1 MATKIIHK
9 RSSTVDKVPVAGDLS
24 AGELA
29 LNTADAKIYMKND
42 AGTIV
47 DVTASIYKKDTNV
60 TVTDTGTN
68 GTITTVADGVTVGTM
83 TSTQTSFTQNTA
95 IENAKLLQLKELS
108 ANGVNFTG
116 IKAADNLASSYNLT
130 LPTATGLLNQL
141 LKTDGS
147 GQLGWTDSDTFGSN
161 RVYVSATKGN
171 DTNDGITAPVL
182 TIKRALQ
189 IASGLVYTS
198 GGAVNGVRI
207 NVIVSAG
214 EYYENNPIIVPDNV
228 TVKGD
233 SLRSVNIR
241 PLNAGRDLLRVRNGA
256 YFGEVTFRDGL
267 SSGVPAYTFA
277 YAVAFDNA
285 LDTTTSRVG
294 YTYLPTTKP
303 VISQSPYIQNC
314 TLLSFLGASGVLVDG
329 SLVVTPNTPA
339 NQIEA
344 ENPVSGAAPEQGKS
358 MVANAFTMLSFG
370 GTGWRIINDA
380 YVQLVSC
387 FQIFMLNGTYTQS
400 GGYISIT
407 NSATNFGLYALRAS
421 GFSPNS
427 FVFDRGYIG
436 ITGTTGS
443 IQTITAFGFTRPDGP
458 VEEFIIQIYDPS
470 TDANLTNSYKTP
482 LGNFLSVSFNSAT
495 AINVATDTFTVVAHG
510 FINQDQVSYESNGG
524 TQLGNIFDGDIFY
537 IKKLTNDTFQLCY
550 DDSLTRVV
558 DITFAG
564 VGTQNFIRQ
573 DYDLFVDNVTETH
586 NVFQDI
592 VLAAG
597 SPSGYTFVIGDLVEG
612 TTGGFPSKG
621 YVYNYVSGTRTLTL
635 NINKVTI
642 GLTETR
648 NVFAAASSITQV
660 AGAGVTYTVSSATA
674 RTDLYGADFEIAPT
688 VIGGT
693 FTNTATLPGKKI
705 HFHRPS
711 VTNSS
716 GHTWEYA
723 GSGTDYNALP
733 QNGGKTVPFYE
744 QVGEAGG
751 RVYTSGTNELGD
763 FKVGTFITA
772 FNRTG
777 NVTFTNK
784 ITVDTL
790 DVLRLGVGGVTVES
804 ISVDPE
810 LGNNE
815 VGGPKD
821 TRIST
826 QLATYSYFQTHLGN
840 VLDKSVSTNA
850 IPGSLVQLNSNG
862 QLNSDLIPTNRSF
875 TSFNANGIDSRLFQI
890 DNIPASDILAGD
902 IFTENFFQQE
912 LTLAGGVITAPIGTV
927 VIQTTANTATTAITS
942 GANTF
947 TVTHSGAVTLTANTY
962 VLIEGATPAAYN
974 GVWKIN
980 RAAAGTFTVFTNINP
995 GTATVQGTIYYGG
1008 ASGITKSE
1016 YTATSAIIVGSVGAN
1031 FNTPF
1036 TASANTL
1043 IIGTDRTP
1051 STTNTAVNPSAV
1063 TVAGSSTNNYFLRL
1077 ATSGQYLIIENTASP
1092 VFTNG
1097 TISKA
1102 FRYNN
1107 NAYITSTLTHNFVTN
1122 NEVKIAA
1129 GTTSF
1134 NATGD
1139 ITVTSTTEF
1148 YYANTAADSATAA
1161 STTATAT
1168 LAGASSAL
1176 TMTGS
1181 VAAASLTG
1189 TIAIGQFIF
1198 DVAGTIPKG
1207 SKITAVN
1214 MAVDPRTFTVTF
1226 PTTSTVASTTTA
1238 TLKFFTPAVET
1249 GTIRSV
1255 ITAADNQA
1263 QAEFLELRGGVITSV
1278 NNLSGLTGGTLYTN
1292 GIYYNVPLT
1301 NVSGSG
1307 VAALADITV
1316 ATGAVTG
1323 VDITFGGANYAV
1335 GNALTAVSVAGG
1347 FGNGTGSGFQILVNA
1362 IEKRIYTNVF
1372 GGEAFI
1378 ATNGAPDFVEDNAAA
1393 QVTVT
1398 ATTTVVATFNAASTG
1413 GGGGVDT
1420 LLNRITTLAAHGFT
1434 TGDPVLYNPGSD
1446 PAVGGLISGN
1456 VYYAKVITTTTIE
1469 LYNNYALGTIQILT
1483 TSTGSGH
1490 TFTRKTVDVVNETFT
1505 VPAHG
1510 FITGDA
1516 FQIRGADL
1524 PSASAVQI
1532 VTGTHFFVGSITT
1545 NSFSIHELRSDA
1557 LDSTAGVTIGAVN
1570 LTAVGTGTIT
1580 LIKNSVKITGTVN
1593 TSSQTR
1599 DNWNSLVATTIDASN
1614 IVSGIVATSRLA
1626 TGTANNTTF
1635 LRGDSTWST
1644 VVQSAA
1650 LAANSALTLTGSG
1663 SSPYFNALTF
1673 DVVKANSTGAVANYT
1688 APGVASFNTVQFSVG
1703 LGSSLGAGQVLIRD
1717 NVIDAGTLQSRN
1729 LSYVLDSANHTTQPV
1744 AQGGTG
1750 LISYTAGDML
1760 FATATTTLNKLSIGV
1775 TDTVMTSTGTA
1786 PQWSSGLNIAR
1797 SIALTGASVT
1807 TSSTAQATLFDT
1819 NTKALAIGS
1828 VASSVVIGSS
1838 TASEAFTSN
1847 VKSYSTGGSSSTT
1860 VTANIGLT
1868 GVISTVAR
1876 NGSNVATMT
1885 TSANHGLTTGD
1896 TVTIVCGSDAGFNTV
1911 NASATVTGLTTFT
1924 YANTGA
1930 TVLTTAGTGSV
1941 FIGAVGMALGT
1952 TTVNAET
1959 HLAFGSSPIAAGVRA
1974 GMLIQGSTFIP
1985 AGTTVSG
1992 VDATRVYLSAAVTGI
2007 ISAGAAI
2014 AFTDTNTSMGIRTGD
2029 QVTIASSGVANIDGT
2044 WPVTTAGA
2052 TSTTFN
2058 FKVTTATTQTN
2069 LARAG
2074 TIVKAGT
2081 IVLKNR
2087 NVTLGS
2093 SEASTSP
2100 VAATLKGENGV
2111 GTNIA
2116 GASFTVRPGL
2126 STGNATG
2133 GVINFQTGTTGT
2145 TGDTTQTAV
2154 TRMALAES
2162 SAATTLDLTTA
2173 MTTANVFNSTATT
2186 VNFAGAATTLAM
2198 AHVGT
2203 GARTIN
2209 VATAATG
2216 GASTLTFGGG
2226 VTGNTIKLAGT
2237 TTGTINLT
2245 TDVTSGIVNQWQSVT
2260 GTINIGASGIVQLG
2274 TSAGAITTVQVG
2286 GAITGNI
2293 LKIAGTAAGTAN
2305 ITSDVT
2311 TGTVNIVTGVT
2322 TGTINLGSTSSTL
2335 AVGTLSLNG
2344 QAYESSSE
2352 TTGIVAGTPAV
2363 VSSFAFATYRSAK
2376 YILQVTCTAGT
2387 DVNNYQLSEVLVLH
2401 NGTSATMNDYGVIRT
2416 GNNLVT
2422 FTAAINGAN
2431 LEITAA
2437 ATTGNTI
2444 KVRVVRTLNT
2454 I

>member
-9 RSSTVDKVPVAGDLS
+9 RSSVVDKVPLVGDLS

-42 AGTIV
+42 AGTVV
-47 DVTASIYKKDTNV
+47 DVTASIYKKNTNV
-60 TVTDTGTN
+60 TVTDTGTD
-68 GTITTVADGVTVGTM
+68 GTITTVADGTTVSTM
-83 TSTQTSFTQNTA
+83 TSNQISLTQDTA
-95 IENAKLLQLKELS
+95 IENAKLLQMKELA
-108 ANGVNFTG
+108 ANGVNYTG

-130 LPTATGLLNQL
+130 LPTATGALNQL
-141 LKTDGS
+141 LKTNGS
-147 GQLGWTDSDTFGSN
+147 GQLGWSDSDTFGSN
-161 RVYVSATKGN
+161 RVYVSATKGS
-171 DTNDGITAPVL
+171 DSNDGITAPVL
-182 TIKRALQ
+182 TIKKALQ

-198 GGAVNGVRI
+198 GSAVNGVRI

-214 EYYENNPIIVPDNV
+214 DYYENNPIIVPDNV

-241 PLNAGRDLLRVRNGA
+241 PLNANRDLLRVRNGC

-267 SSGVPAYTFA
+267 SSGIPSYTFS
-277 YAVAFDNA
+277 YAVAFDDP
-285 LDTTTSRVG
+285 LDTNTSRVG

-303 VISQSPYIQNC
+303 VINQSPYIQNC

-329 SLVVTPNTPA
+329 SLVVTPNTPT

-344 ENPVSGAAPEQGKS
+344 ENPVSGPAPEQGKS

-370 GTGWRIINDA
+370 GTGWRVVNDA

-400 GGYISIT
+400 GGYCSIT

-421 GFSPNS
+421 GFSPNA
-427 FVFDRGYIG
+427 FAFDKGYIG
-436 ITGTTGS
+436 TTGTVGS
-443 IQTITAFGFTRPDGP
+443 IQTITAFGWTRPAGP
-458 VEEFIIQIYDPS
+458 VEEFVIQIYDPS
-470 TDANLTNSYKTP
+470 TTANLTNSYKTA

-495 AINVATDTFTVVAHG
+495 AINTSTDTFTIVAHG
-510 FINQDQVSYESNGG
+510 FINQDQVSYESNGT
-524 TQLGNIFDGDIFY
+524 TQMGNIFDGDIFY

-550 DDSLTRVV
+550 DDSLTKIV

-573 DYDLFVDNVTETH
+573 DYDMFVDAVTETH
-586 NVFQDI
+586 NTFQTL

-612 TTGGFPSKG
+612 TTSGFPSKG
-621 YVYNYVSGTRTLTL
+621 YVYSYVSGTRTLTL

-648 NVFAAASSITQV
+648 NVFAAASTITQV
-660 AGAGVTYTVSSATA
+660 AGVGVTYTVSTATA

-688 VIGGT
+688 TIGGS
-693 FTNTATLPGKKI
+693 FTNVATLPGKQI
-705 HFHRPS
+705 WFHRPS
-711 VTNSS
+711 ITNSS

-733 QNGGKTVPFYE
+733 QNGGKTVPEYE
-744 QVGEAGG
+744 QVGEGAG

-804 ISVDPE
+804 ISIDPE

-826 QLATYSYFQTHLGN
+826 QLANYTYFQTHLGN

-862 QLNSDLIPTNRSF
+862 QINSDLIPTSRSF
-875 TSFNANGIDSRLFQI
+875 TSWSSNGIDSRLFQV
-890 DNIPASDILAGD
+890 DNIPASDILSGD
-902 IFTENFFQQE
+902 IATENFYQQE
-912 LTLAGGVITAPIGTV
+912 LTLSGGVVTAAIGSI
-927 VIQTTANTATTAITS
+927 VIQTTANTATTAVTS
-942 GANTF
+942 GSNTF

-962 VLIEGATPAAYN
+962 VLIEGVTPAAYN

-980 RAAAGTFTVFTNINP
+980 RAAAGTFTIFTNINP

-1008 ASGITKSE
+1008 ASGITKAD
-1016 YTATSAIIVGSVGAN
+1016 YTAASAIIVGSVGAN

-1051 STTNTAVNPSAV
+1051 SDTNTAVNPSAV
-1063 TVAGSSTNNYFLRL
+1063 TTATSATNNYFLRV
-1077 ATSGQYLIIENTASP
+1077 ASTGQYLIAENSASP

-1107 NAYITSTLTHNFVTN
+1107 NAYITSAVAHNFVTN
-1122 NEVKIAA
+1122 NEVKIDAA
-1129 GTTSF
+1129 TASF
-1134 NATGD
+1134 DATKE
-1139 ITVTSTTEF
+1139 ITVTSATEF
-1148 YYANTAADSATAA
+1148 YYANTAADSTTSA
-1161 STTATAT
+1161 STTATTT
-1168 LAGASSAL
+1168 LAGATAAL

-1181 VAAASLTG
+1181 VATASLTG
-1189 TIAIGQFIF
+1189 TITVGDFVF
-1198 DVAGTIPKG
+1198 DVAGTIPLG
-1207 SKITAVN
+1207 SKITVVN
-1214 MAVDPRTFTVTF
+1214 MSVNPRTFTVTF
-1226 PTTSTVASTTTA
+1226 PATSTVANTTTA

-1249 GTIRSV
+1249 GSV
-1255 ITAADNQA
+1255 RTVLTAADNQA
-1263 QAEFLELRGGVITSV
+1263 QAEFLELRSGIITSV

-1292 GIYYNVPLT
+1292 GVYYNVPLT

-1307 VAALADITV
+1307 VGALADITV
-1316 ATGAVTG
+1316 ASGAVTG
-1323 VDITFGGANYAV
+1323 VDVVFGGANYAV
-1335 GNALTAVSVAGG
+1335 GNALSATSVAGG

-1362 IEKRIYTNVF
+1362 IEKRIYAAIS
-1372 GGEAFI
+1372 GGETFV
-1378 ATNGAPDFVEDNAAA
+1378 ATNGAPDFVEDNAATQLTA
-1393 QVTVT
+1393 T
-1398 ATTTVVATFNAASTG
+1398 ATTTVTATFNAAATG
-1413 GGGGVDT
+1413 TGGGVDT
-1420 LLNRITTLAAHGFT
+1420 VLNRITTLAVHGFT
-1434 TGDPVLYNPGSD
+1434 NGDPVIYSPGSD

-1456 VYYAKVITTTTIE
+1456 VYYAKVITTSTIE
-1469 LYNNYALGTIQILT
+1469 LYNNYALGTIQVLSS
-1483 TSTGSGH
+1483 STGTGH
-1490 TFTRKTVDVVNETFT
+1490 TFIRKTVDIVNDTIT

-1516 FQIRGADL
+1516 FQIKGSNL
-1524 PSASAVQI
+1524 PSVSSVQI
-1532 VTGTHFFVGSITT
+1532 ITGEHFFVGSITT
-1545 NSFSIHELRSDA
+1545 NSFTIHELRSDA
-1557 LDSTAGVTIGAVN
+1557 LDSTAGVTIGASD

-1580 LIKNSVKITGTVN
+1580 LIKNSIKITGVVN

-1599 DNWNSLVATTIDASN
+1599 GNWNSLVATTIDASN
-1614 IVSGIVATSRLA
+1614 IVSGIIATSRLA
-1626 TGTANNTTF
+1626 TGSASSTTF
-1635 LRGDSTWST
+1635 LRGDSTWQT
-1644 VVQSAA
+1644 VVTSAA
-1650 LAANSALTLTGSG
+1650 VAASSALSLTGSG
-1663 SSPYFNALTF
+1663 SSPFYGPLTF
-1673 DVVKANSTGAVANYT
+1673 DVTKVNSTGAVANYT
-1688 APGVASFNTVQFSVG
+1688 APGVASFNTLQFSVG
-1703 LGSSLGAGQVLIRD
+1703 TGSSLGAGQVLIRD

-1729 LSYVLDSANHTTQPV
+1729 LSYVLDSVNHTTQPV
-1744 AQGGTG
+1744 SVGGTG
-1750 LISYTAGDML
+1750 LTTYTQGDTL
-1760 FATATTTLNKLSIGV
+1760 YASATTTLNKLNIGV
-1775 TDTVMTSTGTA
+1775 NNSVMTSSGTQ
-1786 PQWSSGLNIAR
+1786 PQWSTGLTIAR
-1797 SIALTGASVT
+1797 TYNTAGAAIT
-1807 TSSTAQATLFDT
+1807 TSSTAQATVFDT
-1819 NTKALAIGS
+1819 NARALAIGS
-1828 VASSVVIGSS
+1828 AASSVVIGSN
-1838 TASEAFTSN
+1838 TASETFTTN
-1847 VKSYSTGGSSSTT
+1847 VKSYTTGGSSSVT
-1860 VTANIGLT
+1860 VTANVGLT

-1885 TSANHGLTTGD
+1885 TTANHGLTTGD
-1896 TVTIVCGSDAGFNTV
+1896 TVTIVCGSDTGFNTV
-1911 NASATVTGLTTFT
+1911 NAVATVTSLTTFT

-1930 TVLTTAGTGSV
+1930 LVTTVAGTGSV
-1941 FIGAVGMALGT
+1941 FIGTVGMALGT

-1959 HLAFGSSPIAAGVRA
+1959 HLAFGASPIAAGVRA
-1974 GMLIQGSTFIP
+1974 GMLVQGNAFIP

-2007 ISAGAAI
+2007 ISAGVLI
-2014 AFTDTNTSMGIRTGD
+2014 AFTDTNTSLGIRTGD

-2052 TSTTFN
+2052 TSTTFS

-2074 TIVKAGT
+2074 TIVRVGT

-2087 NVTLGS
+2087 TVTLGS
-2093 SEASTSP
+2093 SEASATP

-2116 GASFTVRPGL
+2116 GAAFTVRPGL

-2145 TGDTTQTAV
+2145 TGDTTQSAV
-2154 TRMALAES
+2154 TRMSLAES
-2162 SAATTLDLTTA
+2162 AAATTLDLTTA
-2173 MTTANVFNSTATT
+2173 MTTANVFNANATT
-2186 VNFAGAATTLAM
+2186 VNFAGAATALSM

-2209 VATAATG
+2209 VATAATA
-2216 GASTLTFGGG
+2216 GASTLTFGGA
-2226 VTGNTIKLAGT
+2226 VTGNILKVAGTAAGTVNLTSDVTTGIVNLYTGT
-2237 TTGTINLT
+2237 TTGTINIGSA
-2245 TDVTSGIVNQWQSVT
+2245 TSVVEMGIVELNNQLRIS
-2260 GTINIGASGIVQLG
+2260 
-2274 TSAGAITTVQVG
+2274 SA
-2286 GAITGNI
+2286 
-2293 LKIAGTAAGTAN
+2293 
-2305 ITSDVT
+2305 
-2311 TGTVNIVTGVT
+2311 
-2322 TGTINLGSTSSTL
+2322 
-2335 AVGTLSLNG
+2335 
-2344 QAYESSSE
+2344 E
-2352 TTGIVAGTPAV
+2352 TTGITTTATAV
-2363 VSSFAFATYRSAK
+2363 SIFATATYRSAK
-2376 YILQVTCTAGT
+2376 YTVQVECTAGT
-2387 DVNNYQLSEVLVLH
+2387 DVGKHQVSEILMLQD
-2401 NGTSATMNDYGVIRT
+2401 GTTATMTDYAVIRT

-2422 FTAAINGAN
+2422 FTADISAPNAR
-2431 LEITAA
+2431 LLATATA
-2437 ATTGNTI
+2437 GNTI
-2444 KVRVVRTLNT
+2444 KVRVVQYLNT

>member
-1 MATKIIHK
+1 MASRLKHK
-9 RSSTVDKVPVAGDLS
+9 RSSTAGKVPLAADLE

-29 LNTADAKIYMKND
+29 LNTND
-42 AGTIV
+42 GKV
-47 DVTASIYKKDTNV
+47 YLKKDNNDILDITSTIFKNNTSV
-60 TVTDTGTN
+60 TTTDTGTD
-68 GTITTVADGVTVGTM
+68 GTITVVADGVTSATITNSQIDLSHN
-83 TSTQTSFTQNTA
+83 TSINNGS
-95 IENAKLLQLKELS
+95 ELQLRELL
-108 ANGVNFTG
+108 ANGANYVG
-116 IKAADNLASSYNLT
+116 LKAPNILASDYVLT
-130 LPTATGLLNQL
+130 MPTATGALNQL

-161 RVYVSATKGN
+161 RVYVSATKG
-171 DTNDGITAPVL
+171 DDANDGITAPVL

-198 GGAVNGVRI
+198 GGAVNGTRI

-214 EYYENNPIIVPDNV
+214 DYIEDNPIIVPDNV

-241 PLNAGRDLLRVRNGA
+241 PLNANRDLLRVRNGC

-267 SSGVPAYTFA
+267 SSGVPAYTFS
-277 YAVAFDNA
+277 YAVSFDNP
-285 LDTTTSRVG
+285 LDTNTSRVG

-303 VISQSPYIQNC
+303 LINQSPYIQNC

-329 SLVVTPNTPA
+329 NLVVTPNTPV

-344 ENPVSGAAPEQGKS
+344 ENPVFAAAPEQGKS

-370 GTGWRIINDA
+370 GTGWRVINDA

-400 GGYISIT
+400 GGYCSIT

-421 GFSPNS
+421 GFSPS
-427 FVFDRGYIG
+427 AFAFDRGYIG
-436 ITGTTGS
+436 TTGTTGS
-443 IQTITAFGFTRPDGP
+443 IQTITAFGWTRPDGP
-458 VEEFIIQIYDPS
+458 VEEFVIQIFDPS
-470 TDANLTNSYKTP
+470 TNANLTNSFKTP
-482 LGNFLSVSFNSAT
+482 LGNYLSVSFNA
-495 AINVATDTFTVVAHG
+495 ATDINTATEVFTVAAHG
-510 FINQDQVSYESNGG
+510 LLNQDQVSYESNGG
-524 TQLGNIFDGDIFY
+524 TLLGNIYDGDVFY
-537 IKKLTNDTFQLCY
+537 IKKLTDNTFQLCY
-550 DDSLTRVV
+550 DNSLTKIV

-564 VGTQNFIRQ
+564 VGTHNFIRQ
-573 DYDLFVDNVTETH
+573 DYDLYVDNVTETH
-586 NVFQDI
+586 NTFQDL

-597 SPSGYTFVIGDLVEG
+597 SPSGYTFVPGDLVEG

-621 YVYNYVSGTRTLTL
+621 YVYSYDSGTRTLTL
-635 NINKVTI
+635 CINKVTI

-648 NVFAAASSITQV
+648 NGFAAASAITQV
-660 AGAGVTYTVSSATA
+660 AGASVSYTVSTATA

-688 VIGGT
+688 IIGGT
-693 FTNTATLPGKKI
+693 FTNLASLPGKKI

-711 VTNSS
+711 ITNSS
-716 GHTWEYA
+716 SHTWEYA

-733 QNGGKTVPFYE
+733 QNGGKTNAFYE
-744 QVGEAGG
+744 QVSETGG

-763 FKVGTFITA
+763 FKVGAFVTA

-804 ISVDPE
+804 ISIDPE

-826 QLATYSYFQTHLGN
+826 QKATYSYLQTHLGN

-875 TSFNANGIDSRLFQI
+875 TSFTANGLDSRLIQL

-902 IFTENFFQQE
+902 IFTENFYQQE
-912 LTLAGGVITAPIGTV
+912 LTLTGGVVTAPIGTV
-927 VIQTTANTATTAITS
+927 VIQTTGNTATTGITS

-962 VLIEGATPAAYN
+962 VLIEGVTPAVYN
-974 GVWKIN
+974 GIWKIN

-1016 YTATSAIIVGSVGAN
+1016 YTAASSIIVGSVGAN

-1077 ATSGQYLIIENTASP
+1077 ATSGQYLITENSASP

-1107 NAYITSTLTHNFVTN
+1107 NAYITSTLAHNFVTN
-1122 NEVKIAA
+1122 NEVKVDA
-1129 GTTSF
+1129 GTSSF
-1134 NATGD
+1134 NATAD
-1139 ITVTSTTEF
+1139 ITVSSTTEF
-1148 YYANTAADSATAA
+1148 YYSNIAADSATAA

-1168 LAGASSAL
+1168 LAGATGAT

-1189 TIAIGQFIF
+1189 TITVGDFIF

-1207 SKITAVN
+1207 SKITAAN

-1226 PTTSTVASTTTA
+1226 PTASTVASTTTA
-1238 TLKFFTPAVET
+1238 TLKFFTPAAET

-1263 QAEFLELRGGVITSV
+1263 QAEFIELRSGVITSV
-1278 NNLSGLTGGTLYTN
+1278 NNLSGLTGGSLYTN

-1323 VDITFGGANYAV
+1323 VDITFGGANYAA
-1335 GNALTAVSVAGG
+1335 GNALSAVSVAGG

-1362 IEKRIYTNVF
+1362 VEKRIYTNVF
-1372 GGEAFI
+1372 GGEAFV
-1378 ATNGAPDFVEDNAAA
+1378 ATNGAPDFIEDNAAT
-1393 QVTVT
+1393 QLT
-1398 ATTTVVATFNAASTG
+1398 ATATATVVATFDASSTG
-1413 GGGGVDT
+1413 TGGGVDT

-1434 TGDPVLYNPGSD
+1434 TGDPVLYNPGAD
-1446 PAVGGLISGN
+1446 PAVGGLINGN
-1456 VYYAKVITTTTIE
+1456 VYYAKVISPTTIE
-1469 LYNNYALGTIQILT
+1469 LYNNYALGAIQVLT
-1483 TSTGSGH
+1483 TSTGTGH
-1490 TFTRKTVDVVNETFT
+1490 TFTRKTVDIINNTIA

-1516 FQIRGADL
+1516 FQMRGADL
-1524 PSASAVQI
+1524 PSSSSVQI
-1532 VTGTHFFVGSITT
+1532 ITGRHFFVGSVTT
-1545 NSFSIHELRSDA
+1545 NTFSIHELRSDA
-1557 LDSTAGVTIGAVN
+1557 LDSTAGVTIGAVD

-1599 DNWNSLVATTIDASN
+1599 GNWNSLVATTIDASN
-1614 IVSGIVATSRLA
+1614 IVSGIIATSRLA
-1626 TGTANNTTF
+1626 TGSASSSTF

-1644 VVQSAA
+1644 AVQSAQVA
-1650 LAANSALTLTGSG
+1650 TNSALTLTGGG
-1663 SSPYFNALTF
+1663 SSPFYGALTF

-1703 LGSSLGAGQVLIRD
+1703 LGSSLGDGQVLIRD
-1717 NVIDAGTLQSRN
+1717 NVIDAGTLQSKN
-1729 LSYVLDSANHTTQPV
+1729 LAFVLDSANHTTQPV
-1744 AQGGTG
+1744 SVGGTG
-1750 LISYTAGDML
+1750 LVSYTQGDML
-1760 FATATTTLNKLSIGV
+1760 FATATTTLNKLNIGV
-1775 TDTVMTSTGTA
+1775 ANTVMTSSGTS
-1786 PQWSSGLNIAR
+1786 PQWSPELTLAK
-1797 SIALTGASVT
+1797 SIALTGAGLT
-1807 TSSTAQATLFDT
+1807 TSSTAQSTVFDT
-1819 NTKALAIGS
+1819 NSKAVSIGGAATSAAIGS
-1828 VASSVVIGSS
+1828 A

-1847 VKSYSTGGSSSTT
+1847 VKSYTTGGSSSVT

-1876 NGSNVATMT
+1876 NGSNVATIT
-1885 TSANHGLTTGD
+1885 TTANHGLTTGD

-1911 NASATVTGLTTFT
+1911 NAAVTVTGLTTFT
-1924 YANTGA
+1924 YANTGSLVT
-1930 TVLTTAGTGSV
+1930 TVAGTGSV
-1941 FIGAVGMALGT
+1941 FIGAVGMALGS
-1952 TTVNAET
+1952 TTVNADT
-1959 HLAFGSSPIAAGVRA
+1959 YLAFSSSPITAGVRA
-1974 GMLIQGSTFIP
+1974 GMLVQGNAFIP
-1985 AGTTVSG
+1985 AGTTVTG
-1992 VDATRVYLSAAVTGI
+1992 VDAGRVYLSAAVTGI
-2007 ISAGAAI
+2007 ILSGVPI
-2014 AFTDTNTSMGIRTGD
+2014 AFTDTNVSMGIKPGD
-2029 QVTIASSGVANIDGT
+2029 QITIASSGVTNINGT
-2044 WPVTTAGA
+2044 WPVTSAGT

-2058 FKVTTATTQTN
+2058 FKITTATTQTN
-2069 LARAG
+2069 LTRAG
-2074 TIVKAGT
+2074 TVVKESALL
-2081 IVLKNR
+2081 IRNR
-2087 NVTLGS
+2087 NVTIGS
-2093 SEASTSP
+2093 SEAS
-2100 VAATLKGENGV
+2100 ATPIDAVIKAESGV
-2111 GTNIA
+2111 GSSIG
-2116 GASFTVRPGL
+2116 GAALTIRAGL
-2126 STGNATG
+2126 STGLGTT
-2133 GVINFQTGTTGT
+2133 GVINFQTGTTGS
-2145 TGDTTQTAV
+2145 GGPNADTTNIAV
-2154 TRMALAES
+2154 TRMSLTQS
-2162 SAATTLDLTTA
+2162 TAATTLDLTTA
-2173 MTTANVFNSTATT
+2173 MTTANVFNANATT
-2186 VNFAGAATTLAM
+2186 MNFAGAATTLAM
-2198 AHVGT
+2198 AITGT

-2209 VATAATG
+2209 LATAATG
-2216 GASTLTFGGG
+2216 ASTFTFGGG
-2226 VTGNTIKLAGT
+2226 GSGHTFKIASTAA
-2237 TTGTINLT
+2237 GTINLT
-2245 TDVTSGIVNQWQSVT
+2245 TDVTTGIVN
-2260 GTINIGASGIVQLG
+2260 LY
-2274 TSAGAITTVQVG
+2274 TS
-2286 GAITGNI
+2286 
-2293 LKIAGTAAGTAN
+2293 
-2305 ITSDVT
+2305 VT
-2311 TGTVNIVTGVT
+2311 TGTVNLATSGAS
-2322 TGTINLGSTSSTL
+2322 TINLGNTSSNVR
-2335 AVGTLSLNG
+2335 VGTLSLG
-2344 QAYESSSE
+2344 DRTYESTSE
-2352 TTGIVAGTPAV
+2352 TTGVTDAAATAV
-2363 VSSFAFATYRSAK
+2363 DTFAVATYRSAK

-2387 DVNNYQLSEVLVLH
+2387 DINKYQLSEVLILQD
-2401 NGTSATMNDYGVIRT
+2401 GTVATMTDYGVIRS

-2422 FTAAINGAN
+2422 FTAVVNGAN
-2431 LEITAA
+2431 VELRAQ
-2437 ATTGNTI
+2437 ATTGNTVR
-2444 KVRVVRTLNT
+2444 VRVVRTLNT

>member
-116 IKAADNLASSYNLT
+116 IKAADSLAASYNLT
-130 LPTATGLLNQL
+130 LPTATGLINQL

-171 DTNDGITAPVL
+171 DANDGITAPVL

-214 EYYENNPIIVPDNV
+214 DYYIDNPVIVPDNV

-241 PLNAGRDLLRVRNGA
+241 PLNAGRDLLRVRNGC

-267 SSGVPAYTFA
+267 SSGIPSYTFS
-277 YAVAFDNA
+277 YAVSFDDP
-285 LDTTTSRVG
+285 LDTNTSRVG
-294 YTYLPTTKP
+294 YTYLPTSKP
-303 VISQSPYIQNC
+303 LINQSPYIQNC

-329 SLVVTPNTPA
+329 SLVVTPNTPT
-339 NQIEA
+339 NQIES
-344 ENPVSGAAPEQGKS
+344 ENPVSGLAPEQGKS

-370 GTGWRIINDA
+370 GTGWRVINDA

-400 GGYISIT
+400 GGYCSIT

-436 ITGTTGS
+436 TTGTTGS
-443 IQTITAFGFTRPDGP
+443 IQTITAFGWTRVDGP

-470 TDANLTNSYKTP
+470 TTANLTNSYKTA
-482 LGNFLSVSFNSAT
+482 LGNYLSVSFNAAT
-495 AINVATDTFTVVAHG
+495 AINTSTDTFTVVAHG
-510 FINQDQVSYESNGG
+510 LLNQDQVSYESNGG
-524 TQLGNIFDGDIFY
+524 TQLGNIYDGDIFY
-537 IKKLTNDTFQLCY
+537 VKKLTSDTFQLYY
-550 DDSLTRVV
+550 DNSLTKLV

-573 DYDLFVDNVTETH
+573 DYELYVDNVTETH
-586 NVFQDI
+586 NVFQDL

-612 TTGGFPSKG
+612 TTAGFPSKG

-635 NINKVTI
+635 CINKVTI
-642 GLTETR
+642 GITETR
-648 NVFAAASSITQV
+648 NVFAAASTITQV
-660 AGAGVTYTVSSATA
+660 AGVGVTYTVSTATA

-688 VIGGT
+688 ILGGT

-705 HFHRPS
+705 YFHRPS

-744 QVGEAGG
+744 QVSEQAG

-763 FKVGTFITA
+763 FKVGNFITA

-804 ISVDPE
+804 ISIDPE

-815 VGGPKD
+815 PGGPKD

-826 QLATYSYFQTHLGN
+826 QLANYTYFQTHLGN

-862 QLNSDLIPTNRSF
+862 QINSDLIPTSRSF
-875 TSFNANGIDSRLFQI
+875 TSWTSNGIDSRLYQV
-890 DNIPASDILAGD
+890 DNIPASDILSGD
-902 IFTENFFQQE
+902 IATENFYQQE
-912 LTLAGGVITAPIGTV
+912 LTLSGPVTAPIGSI
-927 VIQTTANTATTAITS
+927 VIQTTGNTATTAITS
-942 GANTF
+942 GSNTF
-947 TVTHSGAVTLTANTY
+947 TVTHSGAVTLVANTY
-962 VLIEGATPAAYN
+962 VLIEGATPSAYN

-980 RAAAGTFTVFTNINP
+980 RAAAGTFTVFTTINP

-1008 ASGITKSE
+1008 ASGITKAE
-1016 YTATSAIIVGSVGAN
+1016 YTSTSSIIVGSVGAN

-1051 STTNTAVNPSAV
+1051 SDTNTSVNPSAV
-1063 TVAGSSTNNYFLRL
+1063 TSASSTTNNYFLRV
-1077 ATSGQYLIIENTASP
+1077 ATTGQYLITENTASP

-1107 NAYITSTLTHNFVTN
+1107 NAYITSTLAHNFVTN
-1122 NEVKIAA
+1122 NEVKIDAA
-1129 GTTSF
+1129 TASFDLTTEV
-1134 NATGD
+1134 
-1139 ITVTSTTEF
+1139 TVTSSTEF
-1148 YYANTAADSATAA
+1148 YYTNTAADSATSA

-1189 TIAIGQFIF
+1189 TITVGDFVF

-1207 SKITAVN
+1207 SKITAAN

-1226 PTTSTVASTTTA
+1226 PATSTVASTTTA
-1238 TLKFFTPAVET
+1238 TLKFFTPASET

-1255 ITAADNQA
+1255 LTAADNGA
-1263 QAEFLELRGGVITSV
+1263 QSEFLELRAGVITSV

-1292 GIYYNVPLT
+1292 GVYYNVPLT

-1307 VAALADITV
+1307 VGALADITV
-1316 ATGAVTG
+1316 ASGAVTG
-1323 VDITFGGANYAV
+1323 VDIIFGGANYAV
-1335 GNALTAVSVAGG
+1335 GNALSATSVAGG

-1362 IEKRIYTNVF
+1362 IEKRIYTTIF
-1372 GGEAFI
+1372 GGETFV
-1378 ATNGAPDFVEDNAAA
+1378 ATSGAPDFVEDNAAT
-1393 QVTVT
+1393 QLT
-1398 ATTTVVATFNAASTG
+1398 ATATATVVATFNAASTG
-1413 GGGGVDT
+1413 SGGGVDT
-1420 LLNRITTLAAHGFT
+1420 VLNRITTLAVHGFT
-1434 TGDPVLYNPGSD
+1434 TGDPVLYDPGSD
-1446 PAVGGLISGN
+1446 PAVGGLTSGN
-1456 VYYAKVITTTTIE
+1456 VYYVKVITTSTIE
-1469 LYNNYALGTIQILT
+1469 LYNNYSLGTIQVLT

-1490 TFTRKTVDVVNETFT
+1490 TFTRKTVDIVNNSVT

-1516 FQIRGADL
+1516 FQMKGASL
-1524 PSASAVQI
+1524 PDQSSVQI
-1532 VTGTHFFVGSITT
+1532 TSGRHFFVGSITT
-1545 NSFSIHELRSDA
+1545 NSFSLHELRSDA
-1557 LDSTAGVTIGAVN
+1557 LDSTAGVTINAVD
-1570 LTAVGTGTIT
+1570 LTATGSGTIT
-1580 LIKNSVKITGTVN
+1580 FIKNSVKIIGIVN

-1599 DNWNSLVATTIDASN
+1599 GNWNSLVATTIDASN
-1614 IVSGIVATSRLA
+1614 IVSGIIATSRLA

-1635 LRGDSTWST
+1635 LRGDSTWQT
-1644 VVQSAA
+1644 VVTSAQV
-1650 LAANSALTLTGSG
+1650 AASSALTLTGSG
-1663 SSPYFNALTF
+1663 SSPFYGSLTF
-1673 DVVKANSTGAVANYT
+1673 DVTKVNSTGAVGNYT

-1703 LGSSLGAGQVLIRD
+1703 TGSSLGAGQVLIKD
-1717 NVIDAGTLQSRN
+1717 NVIDAGTLQTKN
-1729 LSYVLDSANHTTQPV
+1729 LAYVLDSANHTTQPV
-1744 AQGGTG
+1744 SVGGTG
-1750 LISYTAGDML
+1750 LVTYTQGDML
-1760 FATATTTLNKLSIGV
+1760 YASATTTLNKLGIGV
-1775 TDTVMTSTGTA
+1775 TNTVMTSSGTA
-1786 PQWSSGLNIAR
+1786 PQWSPGLTIAK
-1797 SIALTGASVT
+1797 SYDATGASIT
-1807 TSSTAQATLFDT
+1807 TSSTAQAFVFDT
-1819 NTKALAIGS
+1819 NAKVLAIGS
-1828 VASSVVIGSS
+1828 AATSVVIGSN
-1838 TASEAFTSN
+1838 TVSESFTSN
-1847 VKSYSTGGSSSTT
+1847 VKSYTTSGSSSTT

-1876 NGSNVATMT
+1876 NGSNVATIT
-1885 TSANHGLTTGD
+1885 TTANHGLTTGD
-1896 TVTIVCGSDAGFNTV
+1896 IITVVCTSDAGFNAVQT
-1911 NASATVTGLTTFT
+1911 AATVTGLTTFT
-1924 YANTGA
+1924 YADTGSLVT
-1930 TVLTTAGTGSV
+1930 TVAGTGSV
-1941 FIGAVGMALGT
+1941 FIGAVGMTLGT
-1952 TTVNAET
+1952 TTVNADT
-1959 HLAFGSSPIAAGVRA
+1959 YLAFGSSPITAGVRV
-1974 GMLIQGSTFIP
+1974 GMLVQGNTFIP

-2007 ISAGAAI
+2007 ISSGVPI

-2154 TRMALAES
+2154 TRMALVES

-2203 GARTIN
+2203 GARIIN

-2216 GASTLTFGGG
+2216 GASTLTFGGA
-2226 VTGNTIKLAGT
+2226 VTGNIIKLAGT

-2260 GTINIGASGIVQLG
+2260 GTINIGASGTVQLG

-2344 QAYESSSE
+2344 QSYESSSE

>member
-9 RSSTVDKVPVAGDLS
+9 RSSVVDKVPVAGDLS

-42 AGTIV
+42 AGTVV
-47 DVTASIYKKDTNV
+47 DVTASIYKKNTNV
-60 TVTDTGTN
+60 TVTDTGTD
-68 GTITTVADGVTVGTM
+68 GTITTVADGTTVSTM
-83 TSTQTSFTQNTA
+83 TSSQINLTQNTV
-95 IENAKLLQLKELS
+95 IENAKLLQMQELT

-130 LPTATGLLNQL
+130 LPTTTGTVGQLLNIN
-141 LKTDGS
+141 GA

-161 RVYVSATKGN
+161 RVYVSATKGV

-214 EYYENNPIIVPDNV
+214 NYVENNPIIVPDNV

-241 PLNAGRDLLRVRNGA
+241 PLNANRDLLRVRNGC

-267 SSGVPAYTFA
+267 SAGIPAYTFS
-277 YAVAFDNA
+277 YAVAFDDP
-285 LDTTTSRVG
+285 LDTNTSRTG
-294 YTYLPTTKP
+294 YTFLPTTKP
-303 VISQSPYIQNC
+303 LISQSPYIQNC
-314 TLLSFLGASGVLVDG
+314 SLISFLGASGVLVDG
-329 SLVVTPNTPA
+329 SLVVTPNTPT
-339 NQIEA
+339 NQIES
-344 ENPVSGAAPEQGKS
+344 ENPTIGPAPEQGKS

-421 GFSPNS
+421 GFSPS
-427 FVFDRGYIG
+427 AFAFDRGYIG
-436 ITGTTGS
+436 TTGTTGS
-443 IQTITAFGFTRPDGP
+443 IQTITAFGWTRVDGP
-458 VEEFIIQIYDPS
+458 VEEFVIQIYDPS
-470 TDANLTNSYKTP
+470 TNANLTNSFKTP
-482 LGNFLSVSFNSAT
+482 LGNFLSTSFNAAT
-495 AINVATDTFTVVAHG
+495 AINITTEVFTVVAHG
-510 FINQDQVSYESNGG
+510 FVNGDQVSYESNG
-524 TQLGNIFDGDIFY
+524 TTLLGNIFDGDVFY
-537 IKKLTNDTFQLCY
+537 IKKLTDDTFQLCY
-550 DDSLTRVV
+550 DNSLTRVV
-558 DITFAG
+558 DITAAG
-564 VGTQNFIRQ
+564 VGTQDFIRAA
-573 DYDLFVDNVTETH
+573 YDLFVDNVTETH

-592 VLAAG
+592 VLATG
-597 SPSGYTFVIGDLVEG
+597 SGSGYTFAIGDLVEG

-635 NINKVTI
+635 NINKVTV

-648 NVFAAASSITQV
+648 NVFAAASTITQV
-660 AGAGVTYTVSSATA
+660 AGVGVSYTVSTATA

-693 FTNTATLPGKKI
+693 FTNLVSLPGKQI

-711 VTNSS
+711 ITNSS

-733 QNGGKTVPFYE
+733 QNGGKGIPEYE
-744 QVGEAGG
+744 QVNESGG
-751 RVYTSGTNELGD
+751 RVYSSGTNELGD

-804 ISVDPE
+804 ISIDPE

-821 TRIST
+821 SRLST
-826 QLATYSYFQTHLGN
+826 QLATYSYFQIHLGN

-875 TSFNANGIDSRLFQI
+875 TSFNSNGIDSRLFQI

-912 LTLAGGVITAPIGTV
+912 LTLAGGVVTAPIGTV

-995 GTATVQGTIYYGG
+995 GTASVQGTVYYGG

-1016 YTATSAIIVGSVGAN
+1016 YTAASSIIVGSVGAN

-1063 TVAGSSTNNYFLRL
+1063 TTATSATNNYFLRL
-1077 ATSGQYLIIENTASP
+1077 ATSGQYLITENSASP

-1102 FRYNN
+1102 LRYNN
-1107 NAYITSTLTHNFVTN
+1107 NAYITTTLAHNFVTN
-1122 NEVKIAA
+1122 NEVKIVT
-1129 GTTSF
+1129 GTSPF
-1134 NATGD
+1134 NATLD
-1139 ITVTSTTEF
+1139 ITVTSATEF
-1148 YYANTAADSATAA
+1148 YYANIAADWGTSAT
-1161 STTATAT
+1161 TTATAT
-1168 LAGASSAL
+1168 LAGASAAT
-1176 TMTGS
+1176 TMTGN
-1181 VAAASLTG
+1181 VATASLTG
-1189 TIAIGQFIF
+1189 TITVGDFVF

-1207 SKITAVN
+1207 SKITTVN
-1214 MAVDPRTFTVTF
+1214 MGVNPRTFTITF
-1226 PTTSTVASTTTA
+1226 PTASTVASTTTA
-1238 TLKFFTPAVET
+1238 TLKFFTPVAET
-1249 GTIRSV
+1249 GTVRSV

-1263 QAEFLELRGGVITSV
+1263 QAEFLELRSGIITSV
-1278 NNLSGLTGGTLYTN
+1278 NNLSGLTGGSSYTN
-1292 GIYYNVPLT
+1292 GVYYNVPLT
-1301 NVSGSG
+1301 NISGTG

-1372 GGEAFI
+1372 GGEAFV
-1378 ATNGAPDFVEDNAAA
+1378 ATNGAPDFVEDNAAT
-1393 QVTVT
+1393 QLT
-1398 ATTTVVATFNAASTG
+1398 ATATATVVATFNAASTG
-1413 GGGGVDT
+1413 TGGGVDT
-1420 LLNRITTLAAHGFT
+1420 VLNRITTLAVHGFT
-1434 TGDPVLYNPGSD
+1434 NGDPVLYNPGAD
-1446 PAVGGLISGN
+1446 PVVGGLISGN
-1456 VYYAKVITTTTIE
+1456 VYYVKVITTSTIE
-1469 LYNNYALGTIQILT
+1469 LYNNYALGTIQVLT

-1490 TFTRKTVDVVNETFT
+1490 TFTRKTVDIVKETFT
-1505 VPAHG
+1505 IPAHG
-1510 FITGDA
+1510 FTTGDA

-1532 VTGTHFFVGSITT
+1532 TTGRHFFVGSITT

-1557 LDSTAGVTIGAVN
+1557 LDSTAGVTIGAVD

-1614 IVSGIVATSRLA
+1614 IVSGIIATSRLA
-1626 TGTANNTTF
+1626 TGSASSSTF

-1644 VVQSAA
+1644 AVQSAA
-1650 LAANSALTLTGSG
+1650 LSANSALTLTGSG
-1663 SSPYFNALTF
+1663 SSPFYGALTF
-1673 DVVKANSTGAVANYT
+1673 DVVKVNSTGAVANYT

-1703 LGSSLGAGQVLIRD
+1703 LGSSLGDGQVLIRD

-1729 LSYVLDSANHTTQPV
+1729 LAYVLDSANHTTQPV
-1744 AQGGTG
+1744 GVGGTG
-1750 LISYTAGDML
+1750 LVSYTQGDML
-1760 FATATTTLNKLSIGV
+1760 FATAATTLNKLSIGV
-1775 TDTVMTSTGTA
+1775 ADTVMTSSGTA
-1786 PQWSSGLNIAR
+1786 PQWSTGLTIAR
-1797 SIALTGASVT
+1797 SIALTGAAVT
-1807 TSSTAQATLFDT
+1807 TGSTAQATVFDT
-1819 NTKALAIGS
+1819 NAKAVSIGS
-1828 VASSVVIGSS
+1828 AASSIVIGSN
-1838 TASEAFTSN
+1838 TASETFTTN
-1847 VKSYSTGGSSSTT
+1847 VKSYTTGGSSSVT
-1860 VTANIGLT
+1860 VTANVGLT

-1876 NGSNVATMT
+1876 NGSNVATIT
-1885 TSANHGLTTGD
+1885 TTANHGLTTGD
-1896 TVTIVCGSDAGFNTV
+1896 LITVVCTSDAGFNAVQT
-1911 NASATVTGLTTFT
+1911 AATVTGLTTFT
-1924 YANTGA
+1924 YADTGSLVT
-1930 TVLTTAGTGSV
+1930 TVAGTGSV
-1941 FIGAVGMALGT
+1941 FIGAVGMTLGT
-1952 TTVNAET
+1952 TTVNADT
-1959 HLAFGSSPIAAGVRA
+1959 FLAFGSSPIAAGVRA
-1974 GMLIQGSTFIP
+1974 GMLVQGNAFIP

-1992 VDATRVYLSAAVTGI
+1992 VDANRVYLSAAVTGI
-2007 ISAGAAI
+2007 ITSGMPI

-2029 QVTIASSGVANIDGT
+2029 QVTVATSGVANIDGT
-2044 WPVTTAGA
+2044 WPVTSAGA
-2052 TSTTFN
+2052 TSTSFS

-2069 LARAG
+2069 LTRAG
-2074 TIVKAGT
+2074 SIVRVGS

-2093 SEASTSP
+2093 SEASASP
-2100 VAATLKGENGV
+2100 VAATLKGENAV

-2116 GASFTVRPGL
+2116 GAAFTVRPGL

-2145 TGDTTQTAV
+2145 TGDTTQTAI
-2154 TRMALAES
+2154 TRMSLAES
-2162 SAATTLDLTTA
+2162 VGNSTVDLTTT
-2173 MTTANVFNSTATT
+2173 MTT
-2186 VNFAGAATTLAM
+2186 VNLFQTDAVAINAFGAATSVSIANTGL
-2198 AHVGT
+2198 
-2203 GARTIN
+2203 GARTISIG
-2209 VATAATG
+2209 TLATG
-2216 GASTLTFGGG
+2216 GASTLTFGGA
-2226 VTGNTIKLAGT
+2226 VTGNIVKINSVAA
-2237 TTGTINLT
+2237 GTINL
-2245 TDVTSGIVNQWQSVT
+2245 
-2260 GTINIGASGIVQLG
+2260 
-2274 TSAGAITTVQVG
+2274 
-2286 GAITGNI
+2286 
-2293 LKIAGTAAGTAN
+2293 
-2305 ITSDVT
+2305 TSDVT
-2311 TGTVNIVTGVT
+2311 TGTVNLYTGTT
-2322 TGTINLGSTSSTL
+2322 TGTINIGSTQSTVNL
-2335 AVGTLSLNG
+2335 GTTVINS
-2344 QAYESSSE
+2344 QAYISSAE
-2352 TTGIVAGTPAV
+2352 TTGVTDSSAV
-2363 VSSFAFATYRSAK
+2363 MVSSFATATYRTAK
-2376 YILQVTCTAGT
+2376 FMLQVTCTAGT
-2387 DVNNYQLSEVLVLH
+2387 DINKVQVSEVLFLHDGTIATLTDYAVLR
-2401 NGTSATMNDYGVIRT
+2401 S

-2422 FTAAINGAN
+2422 FTADINTGNAR
-2431 LEITAA
+2431 LLAQATA
-2437 ATTGNTI
+2437 GNTI

>member
-1 MATKIIHK
+1 MASRIKHK
-9 RSSTVDKVPVAGDLS
+9 RSSVAGRVPLAADLE

-29 LNTADAKIYMKND
+29 LNTNDGKVYLKKDDDSILDVNSTIFKNN
-42 AGTIV
+42 TS
-47 DVTASIYKKDTNV
+47 VTAADTGSNG
-60 TVTDTGTN
+60 TVT
-68 GTITTVADGVTVGTM
+68 TVVDGVTVSTA
-83 TSTQTSFTQNTA
+83 TSNQINLTQNTV
-95 IENAKLLQLKELS
+95 IENAKLLEMRELA
-108 ANGVNFTG
+108 ANGINYTG
-116 IKAADNLASSYNLT
+116 IKAADNLASSYSLT

-171 DTNDGITAPVL
+171 DLNDGITAPVL

-198 GGAVNGVRI
+198 GSAVNGVRI

-214 EYYENNPIIVPDNV
+214 DYVEDNPIIVPDNV

-241 PLNAGRDLLRVRNGA
+241 PLNANRDMLRVRNGC
-256 YFGEVTFRDGL
+256 YFGEITFRDGL

-277 YAVAFDNA
+277 YAVSFDNP
-285 LDTTTSRVG
+285 LDTNTSRVG

-303 VISQSPYIQNC
+303 LINQSPYIQNC

-329 SLVVTPNTPA
+329 NLVVTPNTPI

-344 ENPVSGAAPEQGKS
+344 ENPVFAAAPEQGKS

-370 GTGWRIINDA
+370 GTGWRVINDA

-400 GGYISIT
+400 GGYCSIT

-421 GFSPNS
+421 GFSPS
-427 FVFDRGYIG
+427 AFAFDRGYIG
-436 ITGTTGS
+436 TTGTTGS
-443 IQTITAFGFTRPDGP
+443 LQTITAFGWTRVDGP
-458 VEEFIIQIYDPS
+458 VEEFVIQIFDPT
-470 TDANLTNSYKTP
+470 TDANLTNSFKTA
-482 LGNFLSVSFNSAT
+482 LGNFLSVSFDA
-495 AINVATDTFTVVAHG
+495 ATDINTSTEVFTVAAHG
-510 FINQDQVSYESNGG
+510 LLNQDQVSYESNGG
-524 TQLGNIFDGDIFY
+524 TLLGNIYDGDVFY
-537 IKKLTNDTFQLCY
+537 IKKLTDNTFQLCY
-550 DDSLTRVV
+550 DNSLTKIV

-564 VGTQNFIRQ
+564 VGTHNFIRQ
-573 DYDLFVDNVTETH
+573 DYDLYVDNVTETH
-586 NVFQDI
+586 NTFQEL

-597 SPSGYTFVIGDLVEG
+597 SGSGYVFNPGDLVEG

-621 YVYNYVSGTRTLTL
+621 YVYSYESGTRTLTL
-635 NINKVTI
+635 CINKVTI

-648 NVFAAASSITQV
+648 NGFAAASAITQV
-660 AGAGVTYTVSSATA
+660 AGASVGYTVSAATA

-688 VIGGT
+688 IIGGT
-693 FTNTATLPGKKI
+693 FTNLVSLPGKKI

-711 VTNSS
+711 ITNSS
-716 GHTWEYA
+716 SHTWEYA

-744 QVGEAGG
+744 QVSETGG

-763 FKVGTFITA
+763 FKVGDFITA

-826 QLATYSYFQTHLGN
+826 QKATYSYLQTHLGN

-875 TSFNANGIDSRLFQI
+875 TSFNANGIDSRLIQL

-902 IFTENFFQQE
+902 IFTENFYQQE

-927 VIQTTANTATTAITS
+927 VIQTTGNTATTGITS

-962 VLIEGATPAAYN
+962 ILIEGATPAAYN
-974 GVWKIN
+974 GIWKIN

-1008 ASGITKSE
+1008 ASGITKAE
-1016 YTATSAIIVGSVGAN
+1016 YTAASSIIVGSVGAN

-1036 TASANTL
+1036 TASASTL

-1063 TVAGSSTNNYFLRL
+1063 TVAGSSNSNYFLRS
-1077 ATSGQYLIIENTASP
+1077 ATSGQYLITENSASP

-1107 NAYITSTLTHNFVTN
+1107 NAYITSTLAHNFVTN
-1122 NEVKIAA
+1122 NEVKVVADSIAGLSA
-1129 GTTSF
+1129 S
-1134 NATGD
+1134 AD
-1139 ITVTSTTEF
+1139 VVVTSATEF
-1148 YYANTAADSATAA
+1148 YYSNIAVDSATTA

-1168 LAGASSAL
+1168 LAGASSAT

-1226 PTTSTVASTTTA
+1226 PAASTVASTTTA

-1255 ITAADNQA
+1255 LTAADNQA
-1263 QAEFLELRGGVITSV
+1263 QAEFIELRGGVITSV
-1278 NNLSGLTGGTLYTN
+1278 NNLSGLTGGSLYTN
-1292 GIYYNVPLT
+1292 GIYNNVPLT
-1301 NVSGSG
+1301 NISGSG
-1307 VAALADITV
+1307 VGALADITV
-1316 ATGAVTG
+1316 ATGIVTG
-1323 VDITFGGANYAV
+1323 VDITFGGAGYAA
-1335 GNALTAVSVAGG
+1335 GNALSAVSVVGG

-1362 IEKRIYTNVF
+1362 VEKRIYTNLF

-1378 ATNGAPDFVEDNAAA
+1378 ATNGAPDFVEDNAAV
-1393 QVTVT
+1393 QLT
-1398 ATTTVVATFNAASTG
+1398 ATATATVVATFDASSVGT
-1413 GGGGVDT
+1413 GGGVDT
-1420 LLNRITTLAAHGFT
+1420 LLNRITTLAAHGLT

-1446 PAVGGLISGN
+1446 PAVSGLINGN
-1456 VYYAKVITTTTIE
+1456 IYYVKVISPTTIE
-1469 LYNNYALGTIQILT
+1469 LYNNYALAAIQVLS
-1483 TSTGSGH
+1483 TSTGTGH
-1490 TFTRKTVDVVNETFT
+1490 TFTRKTVDVINNTIT

-1510 FITGDA
+1510 FTTGDA
-1516 FQIRGADL
+1516 FQMRGLDL
-1524 PSASAVQI
+1524 PSSSSVQI
-1532 VTGTHFFVGSITT
+1532 INGTHFFVGSITT

-1557 LDSTAGVTIGAVN
+1557 LDSTAGVTIGAVD

-1580 LIKNSVKITGTVN
+1580 FVKNSIKITGTVN

-1599 DNWNSLVATTIDASN
+1599 SNWNSLTASAIDASN
-1614 IVSGIVATSRLA
+1614 IVSGIMATSRLA
-1626 TGTANNTTF
+1626 TGTANSNTF
-1635 LRGDSTWST
+1635 LRGDSTWVT
-1644 VVQSAA
+1644 AVQSAQVA
-1650 LAANSALTLTGSG
+1650 VNSALTLTGGG
-1663 SSPYFNALTF
+1663 SSPFYGALTF

-1703 LGSSLGAGQVLIRD
+1703 LGSSLGDGQVLIRD
-1717 NVIDAGTLQSRN
+1717 NVIDAGTLQSKN
-1729 LSYVLDSANHTTQPV
+1729 LAFVLDSANHSTQPASV
-1744 AQGGTG
+1744 GGTG
-1750 LISYTAGDML
+1750 LVSYTEGDML
-1760 FATATTTLNKLSIGV
+1760 FATATTTLNKLNIGV
-1775 TDTVMTSTGTA
+1775 ADTVMTSGGTS
-1786 PQWSSGLNIAR
+1786 PQWSPGLAIAK
-1797 SIALTGASVT
+1797 SVTLAGASIVT
-1807 TSSTAQATLFDT
+1807 GSTAQSTLFDT
-1819 NTKALAIGS
+1819 NSKAVSIGGAATSVAIGS
-1828 VASSVVIGSS
+1828 A

-1847 VKSYSTGGSSSTT
+1847 VKSYTTGGSSGVV
-1860 VTANIGLT
+1860 VTASIGLT
-1868 GVISTVAR
+1868 SVISTVAR
-1876 NGSNVATMT
+1876 NGSNVATIT
-1885 TSANHGLTTGD
+1885 TAANHGLTNGD
-1896 TVTIVCGSDAGFNTV
+1896 MITVVCTSDAGFNAVQT
-1911 NASATVTGLTTFT
+1911 AATVTGLTTFT
-1924 YANTGA
+1924 YADTGSVVS
-1930 TVLTTAGTGSV
+1930 TVAGTGSV
-1941 FIGAVGMALGT
+1941 FIGAVGMTLGS
-1952 TTVNAET
+1952 TTVNADPYLRFST
-1959 HLAFGSSPIAAGVRA
+1959 NPITAGVRV
-1974 GMLIQGSTFIP
+1974 GMLVQGNTFIP
-1985 AGTTVSG
+1985 AGTTVTG
-1992 VDATRVYLSAAVTGI
+1992 VDAGRVYLSAAVTGI
-2007 ISAGAAI
+2007 ISSGVPI
-2014 AFTDTNTSMGIRTGD
+2014 AFTDTNTSMGIKPGD
-2029 QVTIASSGVANIDGT
+2029 QVTVASSGVTNINGT
-2044 WPVTTAGA
+2044 WPVTSAGA
-2052 TSTTFN
+2052 TSTTFS
-2058 FKVTTATTQTN
+2058 FKIASATTQTN

-2074 TIVKAGT
+2074 TVVKEST
-2081 IVLKNR
+2081 LLIRNR
-2087 NVTLGS
+2087 NVTIGS
-2093 SEASTSP
+2093 SEASASP
-2100 VAATLKGENGV
+2100 VSAVIKGENAV
-2111 GTNIA
+2111 GTNISGANITIRA
-2116 GASFTVRPGL
+2116 GQ
-2126 STGNATG
+2126 STGNSVESTTAG
-2133 GVINFQTGTTGT
+2133 SIIFQTGATGSS
-2145 TGDTTQTAV
+2145 GDTTQAAT
-2154 TRMALAES
+2154 TRLAIGQGAS
-2162 SAATTLDLTTA
+2162 TTLDLVTA
-2173 MTTANVFNSTATT
+2173 MTTANVFNTNATT

-2198 AHVGT
+2198 AITGT

-2209 VATAATG
+2209 LATG
-2216 GASTLTFGGG
+2216 ATTASTFTYGG
-2226 VTGNTIKLAGT
+2226 AGT
-2237 TTGTINLT
+2237 GHTFKIASTTAGTINLT
-2245 TDVTSGIVNQWQSVT
+2245 TDVTTGIVNLYT
-2260 GTINIGASGIVQLG
+2260 G
-2274 TSAGAITTVQVG
+2274 
-2286 GAITGNI
+2286 
-2293 LKIAGTAAGTAN
+2293 
-2305 ITSDVT
+2305 VT
-2311 TGTVNIVTGVT
+2311 TGTVNIATG
-2322 TGTINLGSTSSTL
+2322 GASTINLGDASSNVR
-2335 AVGTLSLNG
+2335 VGTLNIG
-2344 QAYESSSE
+2344 NAVYESTSE
-2352 TTGIVAGTPAV
+2352 TASITSAAATA
-2363 VSSFAFATYRSAK
+2363 VSSFAAATYRSAK

-2387 DVNNYQLSEVLVLH
+2387 DNATYQVSEILVIH
-2401 NGTSATMNDYGVIRT
+2401 NGTTATMTDYGVVKT
-2416 GNNLVT
+2416 GANNLVT
-2422 FTAAINGAN
+2422 FTADISGGNVRLLAQA
-2431 LEITAA
+2431 TA
-2437 ATTGNTI
+2437 GNTI